1 MPVTVTFEPDSET
14 YLHRI
19 GRCGRFGKLGTYL
32 SLLFI
37 FKHQFF
43 FLLRLG
49 YTFNLIGSEKDYK
62 VMKEIEEHFSH
73 PIEEISIE
81 GLSQL
86 EQDQL

>member
-1 MPVTVTFEPDSET
+1 
-14 YLHRI
+14 LW
-19 GRCGRFGKLGTYL
+19 
-32 SLLFI
+32 SLWQIRYVFI
-37 FKHQFF
+37 SSFHIQTSVF

-49 YTFNLIGSEKDYK
+49 YTFNLIGSDKDYE
-62 VMKEIEEHFSH
+62 VMKQIEEHFSH

>member
-1 MPVTVTFEPDSET
+1 MWS
-14 YLHRI
+14 LWQI
-19 GRCGRFGKLGTYL
+19 GYVYISSFHIQA
-32 SLLFI
+32 SD
-37 FKHQFF
+37 F

-49 YTFNLIGSEKDYK
+49 YTFNLIGSEKEYK